1 MDRVVK
7 FRGRRLCDGRWE
19 YGHYDKDSR
28 GDVFIRHPDTEN
40 PKRIDVWQVDPDT
53 VGQFTGLYDRNGKE
67 IYEGDFLQFDDD
79 CGIWVDSVVFE
90 RGLFGLG
97 THPRQIKNP
106 DDWDKPYD
114 KVRSRWWSSK
124 WGHEEFGTAFTYRT
138 PLAERTLY
146 EGKNEDYE
154 NSEFYKIHKQHGF
167 GKYYVFADIVG
178 NIHDNPEPNNNP
190 I

>member
-28 GDVFIRHPDTEN
+28 GDAFIRHPDTDN

-67 IYEGDFLQFDDD
+67 IYEGD
-79 CGIWVDSVVFE
+79 IIY
-90 RGLFGLG
+90 
-97 THPRQIKNP
+97 T
-106 DDWDKPYD
+106 
-114 KVRSRWWSSK
+114 
-124 WGHEEFGTAFTYRT
+124 
-138 PLAERTLY
+138 
-146 EGKNEDYE
+146 DYE
-154 NSEFYKIHKQHGF
+154 MDAEVYWDEYSASFSTRDEIGSNALWDSFAKTSE
-167 GKYYVFADIVG
+167 VVG
-178 NIHDNPEPNNNP
+178 NIHENPEPNNNP